1 MKKRNNFAG
10 GLILLLLGAFF
21 LAWQIRPDLIPSA
34 DWPFIIIGFGLLFI
48 IAAAFFSVGPLAI
61 PGAIIAGIGG
71 ILFYQN
77 LTNDW
82 ESWTYLWTLIP
93 GFVGVGLLIAALF
106 DHGVRRFR
114 AGLNLLVMSVIGL
127 AIFGGA
133 FGFGGQWAKYW
144 PGALILLGIWMLIRS
159 FWHKSTE

>member
-1 MKKRNNFAG
+1 
-10 GLILLLLGAFF
+10 LGAFF

-106 DHGVRRFR
+106 DHGARRFR